1 MRLKEQRLPE
11 YLPFS
16 NNLNTPALHTNK
28 STGKRKLFKVVR
40 AIAITYLIWCSL
52 VFFMQ
57 EKLLYMPQHAG
68 NGFSEAEI
76 TAENDIE
83 RLLITQIDG
92 AATEAWILRSRERPS
107 RGLVCFLHGNAE
119 LIDDTLAEAHAWNTR
134 GMDVLLPE
142 YRGYGRTAGSPSQI
156 VIVPDVSE
164 AIRVAMARTNNNILI
179 LHGRSIG
186 TGVAAQVAVLWN
198 NKLHQLI
205 LESPFLSVASFAWEY
220 GVPPFLVTN
229 PYRTDNVLPDLACP
243 ILILHAR
250 DDEII
255 PIQHGRTLAA
265 LNPNARLVEMN
276 GSHNSGLSQMNEYWE
291 AIDKM
296 LKSKSE
302 SSR

>member
-1 MRLKEQRLPE
+1 MRLKEQPFPE

-28 STGKRKLFKVVR
+28 STGERKFFKVVR

-142 YRGYGRTAGSPSQI
+142 YRGYGRTVGSPSQI
-156 VIVPDVSE
+156 VIVQDVSE
-164 AIRVAMARTNNNILI
+164 AIRVTMARTNNNILI

-186 TGVAAQVAVLWN
+186 TGVAAQVAVLWSD
-198 NKLHQLI
+198 KLERLI
-205 LESPFLSVASFAWEY
+205 LESPFTSIASFAWKY
-220 GVPPFLVTN
+220 GVPPVLVTN
-229 PYRTDNVLPDLACP
+229 PYRTDDVLPHLACP
-243 ILILHAR
+243 ILIVHAR

-291 AIDKM
+291 AIDEM